1 MRCAIWYPLKPAALL
16 KITLP
21 HGFISRFFKLYKW
34 YQIVH
39 NITYYRGV
47 IVQMRIRNREEEIIQ
62 RNIKQMRPRV
72 KPYNFGDCF
81 TRAEIIFDIY
91 SSLPAVIVFC

>member
-1 MRCAIWYPLKPAALL
+1 MDLFHVHCTSGTKSC
-16 KITLP
+16 ITS
-21 HGFISRFFKLYKW
+21 HI
-34 YQIVH
+34 IV
-39 NITYYRGV
+39 GV

-62 RNIKQMRPRV
+62 RNIKQMRPRM